1 MIYLILSFILISI
14 AESFSE
20 KYVIL
25 LKDGEKP
32 NYKELDDKEHIY
44 SMIHYIIIVSCL
56 ILLTTT
62 FDVFIYAKLF
72 TLAAVVRRL
81 FFSKLLNLHRG
92 KKITYLSN
100 RGVDGFLKDTLG
112 ETVSLILEIL
122 IFLTLIFI

>member
-81 FFSKLLNLHRG
+81 FLQRKKDYLL
-92 KKITYLSN
+92 I
-100 RGVDGFLKDTLG
+100 
-112 ETVSLILEIL
+112 E
-122 IFLTLIFI
+122 